1 MYERRKSTDLTR
13 GEYEEGD
20 VLKILCLRNTSK
32 MISNLD
38 LTKQED
44 IMQSAKKAQYPK
56 YDYFDT
62 PHTYRG
68 FLNLRGVKGKE
79 IKDTLIVYEDDRFEL
94 LINVDIDKQDRPT
107 GVEIIYHG
115 RTK

>member
-1 MYERRKSTDLTR
+1 
-13 GEYEEGD
+13 
-20 VLKILCLRNTSK
+20 
-32 MISNLD
+32 
-38 LTKQED
+38 
-44 IMQSAKKAQYPK
+44 MQSAKKARYPK

-68 FLNLRGVKGKE
+68 YLNLRGVKGKE
-79 IKDTLIVYEDDRFEL
+79 IKDTLTVYEDERFEL
-94 LINVDIDKQDRPT
+94 MVCVGIDKENRPV

>member
-1 MYERRKSTDLTR
+1 
-13 GEYEEGD
+13 
-20 VLKILCLRNTSK
+20 
-32 MISNLD
+32 MISNLV

-56 YDYFDT
+56 WKGQKFGDL
-62 PHTYRG
+62 YRG
-68 FLNLRGVKGKE
+68 FLNLRGIKPKE
-79 IKDTLIVYEDDRFEL
+79 VADTLTVYEDERFEL
-94 LINVDIDKQDRPT
+94 MVCVDIDKENRPV